1 MSKIQVQSEK
11 SSVITNFS
19 QEVCYFSLEGKAK
32 NFSVADGRK
41 KKKDVA
47 EQLGIMRSMIE
58 KKLKGSF

>member
-1 MSKIQVQSEK
+1 MKKV
-11 SSVITNFS
+11 VITNFS